1 MSPSPQGQGLVATAV
16 GAAVDWLLEPAE
28 SPADQAA
35 TTPRPEPRRVV
46 AVAGLARRCGTTV
59 VARALGAELAAR
71 DVAGACAV
79 TTTPGAAGVP
89 FGLPAAGRLARVLGP
104 LTGGNVRACGR
115 LCLVSSQDRAAI
127 AHAARDLAPLVLD
140 VGDPAEASA
149 AAALADCLLIVAAPA
164 TEPALAR
171 VVADSLAP
179 VGPAPIVVLNRD
191 GGDAAGHGW
200 AEMEAVTLPESR
212 MGAQLALAGREAR
225 GELGRA
231 VSALAERCL

>member
-1 MSPSPQGQGLVATAV
+1 M
-16 GAAVDWLLEPAE
+16 
-28 SPADQAA
+28 
-35 TTPRPEPRRVV
+35 
-46 AVAGLARRCGTTV
+46 
-59 VARALGAELAAR
+59 
-71 DVAGACAV
+71 
-79 TTTPGAAGVP
+79 
-89 FGLPAAGRLARVLGP
+89 
-104 LTGGNVRACGR
+104 RACGR

-127 AHAARDLAPLVLD
+127 AQAARDLAPLVLD

-231 VSALAERCL
+231 VSALAERCI